1 MSDVAAGSNA
11 ALQLQKNMAAA
22 PDVQQMQTNAM
33 QEQANTL
40 QQQEQNIEKTK
51 FANIVAE
58 LILNYILAGNTI
70 SQAIVKIDNTY
81 DINNPDNG

>member
-1 MSDVAAGSNA
+1 MKTLEELYNLDTLSEITTAINDELDMVDGETPYVAD
-11 ALQLQKNMAAA
+11 M
-22 PDVQQMQTNAM
+22 
-33 QEQANTL
+33 
-40 QQQEQNIEKTK
+40 IKTSK
-51 FANIVAE
+51 GRELVAE